1 MKIMTKE
8 KFYDTAMVALGC
20 FIGLGVMI
28 GIAVAFSISKTQ
40 DQLQEIH
47 KGDFYNKCAAACA
60 PNAVYSTKYNR
71 CECNA
76 MVVVR
81 EVK

>member
-1 MKIMTKE
+1 MTKE

-20 FIGLGVMI
+20 FIGLAAMVIAAVM
-28 GIAVAFSISKTQ
+28 FSTAKTQ
-40 DQLQEIH
+40 EQLQEMQ

>member
-1 MKIMTKE
+1 MTKE

-20 FIGLGVMI
+20 FIGLFVMFL
-28 GIAVAFSISKTQ
+28 VALTFSTNKTSEKLEEMQ
-40 DQLQEIH
+40 